1 MRAIDIDSMLCAN
14 FSVSNLPRDNSMKTK
29 LVCILLAAGSVFG
42 ASTTASAF
50 LRVSCDDFN
59 DSDASMWVRYIDSG
73 ERRTLDVML
82 KMPVNDKTRASPTR
96 SVLLGTRNIGQ
107 ITLTPNGE
115 GMLSGS
121 LSYDSYAASGGSNPG
136 VSAFPGGWTGA
147 VSGNLVRTSG
157 LSCEL
162 RG

>member
-1 MRAIDIDSMLCAN
+1 
-14 FSVSNLPRDNSMKTK
+14 MKTK
-29 LVCILLAAGSVFG
+29 LVCILLAAGSLFG
-42 ASTTASAF
+42 AFTTASAAF
-50 LRVSCDDFN
+50 SRVSCDDFN
-59 DSDASMWVRYIDSG
+59 NSDASMWVRYIDSG
-73 ERRTLDVML
+73 ERRTLDVVL
-82 KMPVNDKTRASPTR
+82 KMPATAQNQAKANR

-121 LSYDSYAASGGSNPG
+121 LSYDSYAASGGSNSG

>member
-1 MRAIDIDSMLCAN
+1 VKI
-14 FSVSNLPRDNSMKTK
+14 K
-29 LVCILLAAGSVFG
+29 LVSVLLAAGSLCG
-42 ASTTASAF
+42 ASTTASAAF
-50 LRVSCDDFN
+50 SRVSCDDFN
-59 DSDASMWVRYIDSG
+59 NSDASMWVRYIDSG